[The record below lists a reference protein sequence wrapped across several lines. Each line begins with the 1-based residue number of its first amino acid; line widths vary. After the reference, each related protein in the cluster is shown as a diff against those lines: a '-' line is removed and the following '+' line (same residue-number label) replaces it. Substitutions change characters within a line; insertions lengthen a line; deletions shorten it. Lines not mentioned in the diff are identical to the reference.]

1 MRLPPLLSQARLEQ
15 TKARLNSTSNRIKFR
30 KEMFKLKRKLK
41 QSLCVMMSI
50 LLLMPLAGLFSADA
64 EESPLS
70 LFIATDCHYQ
80 PLSMLTPIEQVNNLP
95 GDPLYWHTNGTGEMN
110 YENIALLNAMLAKFE
125 ASASNTLLIAGD
137 ISYNGLRGQHLG
149 AAEIFKQFEARTGK
163 RIFIINGNHDICSI
177 SDSNYI
183 NLAEFKTLYADFG
196 YNEALDIDPSSAS
209 YTADL
214 GGGYRLIA
222 IDSCVYG
229 EQIGKITP
237 AVLNWVEKQA
247 TRAKA
252 DGKKLIGM
260 MHHSLLEHFR
270 NEGVPG
276 GGNFIVE
283 NYRDI
288 ASKFADWGIKTVF
301 TGHIHS
307 NDISSAVSAKGSK
320 IYDIETNAL
329 FVYPNSYRS
338 VTFSNT
344 GIKVDTGYIDSINT
358 AYLDDGCSRAQLDL
372 MQRDFHAYSLG
383 YLKAGLSIYTS
394 QTAGSPDTI
403 ASALKIKQGSDAY
416 KALAVLMPVLSD
428 ALSLPI
434 EDKAGTPAID
444 SIREIAASV
453 GQKIEPGDYAKL
465 SDILGILVARFYAGD
480 ENTPYNSPE
489 ITLLFQCVKAAL
501 VYAFVQLSDEAAS
514 SIFKSL
520 GLPGCAIGSASYKQ
534 AAKLA
539 FARTAANK
547 ISAAVL
553 TPLVQSFTVDS
564 FGPGDLNV
572 TLDAYGVSGPA
583 AGKAVPI
590 TDFQVIIDYIERL
603 FNLFFN
609 VIKTALVF

>member
-1 MRLPPLLSQARLEQ
+1 
-15 TKARLNSTSNRIKFR
+15 
-30 KEMFKLKRKLK
+30 
-41 QSLCVMMSI
+41 MMSV
-50 LLLMPLAGLFSADA
+50 LLLMPLVGPLSAGA
-64 EESPLS
+64 EETPLS
-70 LFIATDCHYQ
+70 LLVAADCHYQ

-125 ASASNTLLIAGD
+125 ASATNTLLIAGD
-137 ISYNGLRGQHLG
+137 ISFGGLRGQHLG
-149 AAEIFKQFEARTGK
+149 VAEIFKQFETRTGK
-163 RIFIINGNHDICSI
+163 NIFIINGNHDICSI

-183 NLAEFKTLYADFG
+183 NLAEFKSLYAEFG
-196 YNEALDIDPSSAS
+196 YNEALEIDPSSAS

-229 EQIGKITP
+229 EQLGKITP

-247 TRAKA
+247 AKAKA

-320 IYDIETNAL
+320 IYDIETNSL
-329 FVYPNSYRS
+329 FVYPNSYLS
-338 VTFSNT
+338 VTFSDT
-344 GIKVDTGYIDSINT
+344 GIKVDTGYIDSIDT
-358 AYLDDGCSRAQLDL
+358 GDLDDGCSQAQLEL
-372 MQRDFHAYSLG
+372 IERDFPAYSLG

-394 QTAGSPDTI
+394 QYVRSPDAI

-416 KALAVLMPVLSD
+416 NALAVLMPVLSD

-434 EDKAGTPAID
+434 EDKAGTPVID
-444 SIREIAASV
+444 SIGEIAAFV
-453 GQKIEPGDYAKL
+453 GQEIEPGDYAKL
-465 SDILGILVARFYAGD
+465 SDILGILVARFYSGD
-480 ENTPYNSPE
+480 ENTPYNSSE

-520 GLPGCAIGSASYKQ
+520 GLPGCTIGSASYKQ

-547 ISAAVL
+547 ITAAVL

-564 FGPGDLNV
+564 FGPGDINE
-572 TLDAYGVSGPA
+572 TLDAYGVSGPTI
-583 AGKAVPI
+583 GKLVPI

-609 VIKTALVF
+609 VMKSALVF